1 MEPSIQLQDDLASY
15 PQVNLFIYQLLTAAQ
30 VGGLTESRARE
41 LDSEIHGY
49 FANIQGDLFWTF
61 REEMIRV
68 LVTPDKSLV
77 PMHENPEF
85 CFTGNMN

>member
-68 LVTPDKSLV
+68 LVTPDKALV
-77 PMHENPEF
+77 HLDEKAEYGLS
-85 CFTGNMN
+85 GNMN